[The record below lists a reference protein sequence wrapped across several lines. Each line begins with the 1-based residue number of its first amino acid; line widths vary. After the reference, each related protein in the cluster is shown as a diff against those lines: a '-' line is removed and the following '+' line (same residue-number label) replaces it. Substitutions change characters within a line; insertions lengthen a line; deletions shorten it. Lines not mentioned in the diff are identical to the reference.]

1 MEKTKKYKIEERKSI
16 FETNMDFIGWFYAK
30 DLLDTHN
37 IFIKNVKR
45 SQEEFE
51 KYFKNKKNPTENYG
65 IIFNT
70 GDDEYYIKTPQWATI
85 MLTFSHKCE
94 NGKVS
99 LVAGSLIQMLEY
111 VDYVVCGN
119 SIALPWMED
128 EIENWDKVVRV
139 FDEYLSHAK
148 EITYYKNY
156 K

>member
-1 MEKTKKYKIEERKSI
+1 MKKNNYKIEETKSI
-16 FETNMDFIGWFYAK
+16 FETKMDFIGWFYAK
-30 DLLDTHN
+30 DLLDTHEH
-37 IFIKNVKR
+37 FIKNVRR
-45 SQEEFE
+45 SEEEF
-51 KYFKNKKNPTENYG
+51 KAYFANKKNPTENYG

-70 GDDEYYIKTPQWATI
+70 GDDYYDMRNPQWAAI

-99 LVAGSLIQMLEY
+99 LVAGSLIPMLEY
-111 VDYVVCGN
+111 IDYVVCGN

-139 FDEYLSHAK
+139 FDKYLLHAK